1 MASYVCT
8 PMYAA
13 KLPKHICIRVC
24 QRDGTDKQSNWEK
37 SNEGIIVI
45 IFEGIILNQNG
56 QG

>member
-37 SNEGIIVI
+37 SNESIIVI